1 MLNRYTVEKLYPGFE
16 SLPLRRNFSKK
27 NFGETHKA
35 LFIMKIR
42 IKIQG
47 ALMFLSL
54 GAVILLSNFVFPH
67 QRQAVLEGL
76 LNAAGMSFILF
87 GFLFRIS
94 ARGYKEE
101 NTSNGNA
108 LVKTGPYAIIRNPMY
123 FGTFMIGAGVVVMLL
138 ELWLFFLFAAV
149 FFMIYVPQMKKE
161 ERILLERFGQEYKEY
176 CRLTPKY
183 FPRFD
188 YLLRFNQ
195 YISLKPFWIKKEI
208 ISLVTTVLVVIMI
221 ETWERARLLWLK

>member
-1 MLNRYTVEKLYPGFE
+1 
-16 SLPLRRNFSKK
+16 
-27 NFGETHKA
+27 
-35 LFIMKIR
+35 
-42 IKIQG
+42 
-47 ALMFLSL
+47 MFLGL
-54 GAVILLSNFVFPH
+54 GIIVLLANSVFPH
-67 QRQAVLEGL
+67 QRQPVLDGV
-76 LNAAGMSFILF
+76 LNAAGMGLILF

-108 LVKTGPYAIIRNPMY
+108 LVKTGPYAVIRNPMY
-123 FGTFMIGAGVVVMLL
+123 FGTFIIGTGVVVMLL

-149 FFMIYVPQMKKE
+149 FFMIYIPQMKKE
-161 ERILLERFGQEYKEY
+161 ERVLLEKFGQEYKEY

-188 YLLRFNQ
+188 YLLRLNQ
-195 YISLKPFWIKKEI
+195 YVSLKPFWIKKEI

-221 ETWERARLLWLK
+221 ETWEYARLLWLK